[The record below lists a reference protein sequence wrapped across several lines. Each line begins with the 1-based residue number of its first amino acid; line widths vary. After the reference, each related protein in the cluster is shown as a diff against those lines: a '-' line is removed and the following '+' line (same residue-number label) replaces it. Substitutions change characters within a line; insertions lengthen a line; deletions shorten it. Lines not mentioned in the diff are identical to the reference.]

1 MSGKAERAAGP
12 LIERLREVHL
22 AMVEAVLGGDGLR
35 EVARLASQATGAP
48 VAIVVPRLETVA
60 AWPENVDIDPLR
72 AYVADRLRDR
82 PANVPPAPSRARRT
96 DRRVVLPAFH
106 WPTSSVTFPAAR

>member
-60 AWPENVDIDPLR
+60 AWPENVDIDP
-72 AYVADRLRDR
+72 DRK
-82 PANVPPAPSRARRT
+82 S
-96 DRRVVLPAFH
+96 VV
-106 WPTSSVTFPAAR
+106 